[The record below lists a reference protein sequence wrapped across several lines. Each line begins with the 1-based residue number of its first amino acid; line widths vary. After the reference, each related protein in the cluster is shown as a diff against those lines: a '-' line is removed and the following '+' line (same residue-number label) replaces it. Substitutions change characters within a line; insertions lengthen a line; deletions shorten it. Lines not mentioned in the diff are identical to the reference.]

1 MQDIYRSYETEE
13 LVAMYQ
19 STQKEEYLQE
29 IMIRNSGLLH
39 GWVWQYRNI
48 PSYDKEDLLEEAH
61 IACWRAVEGYDPSK
75 GVAFTT
81 FLKVN
86 VVQQLNRLYAEAT
99 RQKRFTGC
107 LPDSYEELT
116 EVNRDGV
123 SMRSF
128 TVECLELSEIEVK
141 EFMESI
147 SGTIREVAVML
158 YDGMT
163 KGEVAKA
170 LGITP
175 ASTTYHLK
183 KLQQAYIAYF
193 GEAV

>member
-1 MQDIYRSYETEE
+1 MQDIYRRYETEE

-29 IMIRNSGLLH
+29 IMRRNSGLLH

-48 PSYDKEDLLEEAH
+48 PSYDKEDLLEEAN
-61 IACWRAVEGYDPSK
+61 IACWRAV
-75 GVAFTT
+75 VH
-81 FLKVN
+81 

-99 RQKRFTGC
+99 RQKRYTGC

-116 EVNRDGV
+116 EVNKDGV

-141 EFMESI
+141 EFLESI
-147 SGTIREVAVML
+147 SGTIKEVAVML